1 VTTAT
6 FLEAV
11 LEVPWRA
18 SKLKSVK
25 NQRYSTN
32 LTKAQWK
39 IIKPML
45 PQERTGRPRRLCQ
58 HAILNALWFVV
69 VTGIQWRL
77 LPREFPAWQSVYYH
91 FRRWS
96 ALGYWKRIYHL
107 LRALV
112 RQKMGRHKHPTAGCF
127 DSQSVKTTSV
137 PGVRGFDNGKKVKGR
152 KRHVLC
158 DSQGLVLELQVTAA
172 NVSDSQGARCVFGGL
187 GRRRGVTKKLR
198 RVWVD
203 AGYKRGAL
211 QWVQANHG
219 VALEVVTRKQEQQ
232 GFVLQQHRWVI
243 ERTFSWLC
251 AHRRLARDYEGSL
264 LQSEALL
271 WIALSRILLR
281 RLA

>member
-1 VTTAT
+1 
-6 FLEAV
+6 
-11 LEVPWRA
+11 
-18 SKLKSVK
+18 
-25 NQRYSTN
+25 
-32 LTKAQWK
+32 
-39 IIKPML
+39 ML
-45 PQERTGRPRRLCQ
+45 PHERTGRPRRLCQ

-69 VTGIQWRL
+69 VTGIQWHL

-96 ALGYWKRIYHL
+96 TLGYWKRIHHL

-112 RQKMGRHKHPTAGCF
+112 REKMGRHKHPSAGCF
-127 DSQSVKTTSV
+127 DSQSVKSQSVKTTSV

-158 DSQGLVLELQVTAA
+158 DTQGLVLELQVTPA
-172 NVSDSQGARCVFGGL
+172 NVSDSQGIRCAFSRL

-203 AGYKRGAL
+203 AGYKKGAL
-211 QWVQANHG
+211 QWVQAKRG
-219 VALEVVTRKQEQQ
+219 VVLDVVTRKQEQE
-232 GFVLQQHRWVI
+232 GFVLQPRLWVI

-271 WIALSRILLR
+271 WIALSRVMLR